1 MPSTKSSSPRWFPLF
16 GRCSLN
22 KKNFSNKVINFFGK
36 NPPTVNEDVAKIV
49 EWETKI
55 GEITEHEYSSRDR
68 YELELWNRKV

>member
-1 MPSTKSSSPRWFPLF
+1 MAQLT
-16 GRCSLN
+16 
-22 KKNFSNKVINFFGK
+22 NFANKVINFFGK

-68 YELELWNRKV
+68 YEYKSKDTMSQNVY

>member
-1 MPSTKSSSPRWFPLF
+1 M
-16 GRCSLN
+16 
-22 KKNFSNKVINFFGK
+22 INFFGK

-68 YELELWNRKV
+68 YEYKSEDTMSRNIY

>member
-1 MPSTKSSSPRWFPLF
+1 M
-16 GRCSLN
+16 
-22 KKNFSNKVINFFGK
+22 INFFGK

-68 YELELWNRKV
+68 YEYKSYEAQRKQAMSQNVY

>member
-1 MPSTKSSSPRWFPLF
+1 MFDL
-16 GRCSLN
+16 SLLVYLT
-22 KKNFSNKVINFFGK
+22 NFANKVINFFGK

-68 YELELWNRKV
+68 Y

>member
-1 MPSTKSSSPRWFPLF
+1 MAQLT
-16 GRCSLN
+16 
-22 KKNFSNKVINFFGK
+22 NFANKVINFFGK

-68 YELELWNRKV
+68 YEYKSSDRQCHRIFTKNRSL